1 MQEEE
6 KDDDKDDTW
15 EDSDDR
21 SGRSWRQKFEP
32 EYEDIE
38 DQLARNEAHL
48 FELSAAG
55 HRLRAVSMY
64 WYLAGG
70 VLLAVGIFM
79 AIPAV
84 MVTGGLGPPVPQ
96 SIPGQTAWNSVIVL
110 SMVIAV
116 ACFIRFSSLRHL
128 AREALDAAELNRHV
142 VHSVRERLERAG

>member
-6 KDDDKDDTW
+6 KDDVEDDTW
-15 EDSDDR
+15 EDPDR
-21 SGRSWRQKFEP
+21 STRPWRQKFEP

-55 HRLRAVSMY
+55 HRLRAVSIY

-70 VLLAVGIFM
+70 VLLAVGMFM
-79 AIPAV
+79 AIPTV
-84 MVTGGLGPPVPQ
+84 MVTGGLGPLAPQ
-96 SIPGQTAWNSVIVL
+96 SIPGQTAWNSVIAL
-110 SMVIAV
+110 SMVLAV
-116 ACFIRFSSLRHL
+116 ACFIRFSTLRHL

-142 VHSVRERLERAG
+142 VHSVRQRLERAG